1 MVEENIKKIKKA
13 EEEGERII
21 KEAEK
26 RVIELMNSIETEIK
40 KIREMNDEKLKE
52 EIEKYKLNKEVE
64 KKEKIE
70 LLEKEKKEK
79 LKKIKEKENI
89 TENIVEEIWNYI
101 INNIKQK

>member
-26 RVIELMNSIETEIK
+26 SVIELMNSIETEIK
-40 KIREMNDEKLKE
+40 KIREMNDEKLKK

-79 LKKIKEKENI
+79 LKKVKEKENI

>member
-26 RVIELMNSIETEIK
+26 SVIELMNSIETEIK
-40 KIREMNDEKLKE
+40 KIREMNDEKLKK

-70 LLEKEKKEK
+70 SLEKEKEEK

-89 TENIVEEIWNYI
+89 TENIAEEIWNYI
-101 INNIKQK
+101 INNIRQK